1 MEAKVGAP
9 VLDVPQDSWMISGN
23 QWYLISVCNIFLR
36 WFFLFQRWECC
47 DRSLEGNI
55 FFPCEPES
63 IVMFVLRGNPSNM
76 TWNSRQPMTVR
87 WAIQLRSLFH
97 EQQQY
102 VGVSHP
108 GGTCKIWCYETRN
121 ADDWKP
127 QQKTD
132 WKKTTRVVF
141 HCHYPL
147 LKTSTFVENWWLEDE
162 ISLEMVTFQVTCWF
176 FWGWYNQLLRCVS
189 HEPRKTPG
197 SRCPPNSQGEK
208 VGEVPEEEGSW
219 PRDSIFVARV

>member
-1 MEAKVGAP
+1 MSHKIHGWFLETN
-9 VLDVPQDSWMISGN
+9 DT
-23 QWYLISVCNIFLR
+23 WYPFATYFWDDFSFSKGGSVVIVRWRVIF
-36 WFFLFQRWECC
+36 
-47 DRSLEGNI
+47 